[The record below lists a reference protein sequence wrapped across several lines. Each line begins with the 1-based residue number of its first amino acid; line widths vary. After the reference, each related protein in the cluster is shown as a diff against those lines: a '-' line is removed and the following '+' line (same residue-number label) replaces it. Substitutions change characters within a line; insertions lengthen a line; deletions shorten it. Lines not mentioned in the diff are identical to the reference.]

1 MYVESHFSITREQ
14 FDSMAPAS
22 LIERVKDWI
31 NEKDPIALQHPHGF
45 WVVLLNKSEM
55 EEWRLHYWPRG
66 CRKITGM
73 PAKIHTHDRVVESR
87 IMFGEL
93 MNIVY
98 SSTNVE
104 LDGWPV
110 YEVAYFGDK
119 YVQDTSNVL
128 KKSGMQ
134 TKLVSKCT
142 QILKVGNRYRIEAHL
157 YHEAVVAKDVATAT
171 IVCMHSRVPGT
182 AKVLGLASCPNEI
195 VFTRIGRRA
204 RELLQDI

>member
-1 MYVESHFSITREQ
+1 MSVEPHFSITRQ
-14 FDSMAPAS
+14 QLHSMAPAS
-22 LIERVKDWI
+22 LIERVKEWI
-31 NEKDPIALQHPHGF
+31 NEKDPISLQHPHGF

-87 IMFGEL
+87 IMLGEL
-93 MNIVY
+93 INIVY

-104 LDGWPV
+104 SDGRPV

-119 YVQDTSNVL
+119 YIQETSNVL
-128 KKSGMQ
+128 KKSDMRA
-134 TKLVSKCT
+134 KPVSKCI
-142 QILKVGNRYRIEAHL
+142 QILKVGNSYRIEAHL

-171 IVCMHSRVPGT
+171 IVCMHSRVPGA
-182 AKVLGLASCPNEI
+182 AKVLGLPSYPDEI
-195 VFTRIGRRA
+195 VFTRISRRA
-204 RELLQDI
+204 RELLRDI